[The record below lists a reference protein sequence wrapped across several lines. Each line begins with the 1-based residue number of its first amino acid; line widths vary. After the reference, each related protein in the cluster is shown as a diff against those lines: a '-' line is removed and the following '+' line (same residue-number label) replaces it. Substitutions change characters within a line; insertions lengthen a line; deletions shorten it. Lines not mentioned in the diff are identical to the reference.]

1 MARDILEYFEI
12 FSIFVRCDSFKR
24 QDGDDTF
31 TNFYHLSFFVFMW
44 QKLQTN
50 SKLFY
55 FQPLILIKKDDE
67 KTFAL
72 RQHWSRL
79 YKINT

>member
-1 MARDILEYFEI
+1 MCCILEYFEI

-24 QDGDDTF
+24 QDGDDAF

-79 YKINT
+79 YKIST